1 MNKFEE
7 MVLAMDQASIE
18 AHKFYNKGNKAA
30 GVRLRAL
37 MQTMKT
43 LAQEVRKDVVSERP

>member
-1 MNKFEE
+1 MNPFEE
-7 MVLAMDQASIE
+7 MVLIMEQAAIE

-37 MQTMKT
+37 MMKVKEQT
-43 LAQEVRKDVVSERP
+43 QVVRKDVVRERA